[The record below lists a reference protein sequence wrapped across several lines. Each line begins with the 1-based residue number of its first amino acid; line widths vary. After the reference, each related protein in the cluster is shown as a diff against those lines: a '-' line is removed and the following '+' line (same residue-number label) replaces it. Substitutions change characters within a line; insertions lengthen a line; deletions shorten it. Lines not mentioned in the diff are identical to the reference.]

1 MDHCRQRH
9 LFLRAAMISLYLNLV
24 SRGSNFGPKSE
35 VRAGDLQQP
44 SAQQYV
50 VGVAADRIPRCPN
63 ILNTV

>member
-1 MDHCRQRH
+1 
-9 LFLRAAMISLYLNLV
+9 MISLYLNLV